1 MSHGCPCLLVMI
13 GKVMILGGWWTG
25 CREVGAIVWV
35 AGGSGSYG
43 RGMSSTSAKVA
54 ARERARLARGRRQE
68 AVRERENRIGRLA
81 ELFYQ
86 HEELR
91 RRHELASAAPV
102 AELLALG
109 ESVGAVASLLGV
121 GVGRV
126 RALKALAGDTA
137 VNGTDSVHTG
147 HRAAERPVPAGG
159 AGPRGWPRAE
169 EGTVP
174 GP

>member
-1 MSHGCPCLLVMI
+1 M
-13 GKVMILGGWWTG
+13 
-25 CREVGAIVWV
+25 
-35 AGGSGSYG
+35 
-43 RGMSSTSAKVA
+43 
-54 ARERARLARGRRQE
+54 
-68 AVRERENRIGRLA
+68 RERENRIGRLA

-102 AELLALG
+102 VELLALG

-126 RALKALAGDTA
+126 RALKALAGNA
-137 VNGTDSVHTG
+137 SVNGTDADGVHTG
-147 HRAAERPVPAGG
+147 QGAVERPVPAGG
-159 AGPRGWPRAE
+159 PGPRGWPRGG